1 MLKKYLIKEE
11 KGNVSD
17 QESND
22 EIELSSDNDEEIKKT
37 VRPYARKIDSK
48 VSPTSTWAMIFLK
61 NFKIDFY

>member
-22 EIELSSDNDEEIKKT
+22 EIELSSDNDEESDI
-37 VRPYARKIDSK
+37 IED
-48 VSPTSTWAMIFLK
+48 
-61 NFKIDFY
+61 

>member
-37 VRPYARKIDSK
+37 VRPYARKIDFK
-48 VSPTSTWAMIFLK
+48 ASPTSTWTTIFFE
-61 NFKIDFY
+61 NFKIDF